1 MENTQ
6 NLPEPSVRVMGEEVS
21 RPEEKEEHKCS
32 CGRRQDASRWREWRH
47 CNRHAGNA
55 IWGLA
60 LALGGILLLFN
71 NAGLVSWQVWQ
82 FIWPFWP
89 VILILIGLRFIL
101 GFNWVSG
108 AVVFLVAAAAFA
120 YIILSALIQVNSP
133 LVNSVPKEIIDFVS
147 NYNLTRIKGLF
158 NNNGSLI

>member
-21 RPEEKEEHKCS
+21 RPEKKEK
-32 CGRRQDASRWREWRH
+32 GNRWYRWSDQHR
-47 CNRHAGNA
+47 CRHAGNA

-60 LALGGILLLFN
+60 LALGGILLLLN
-71 NAGLVSWQVWQ
+71 NAGVVDWLVWQ
-82 FIWPFWP
+82 YIWLFWP

-101 GFNWVSG
+101 GFNWVSS
-108 AVVFLVAAAAFA
+108 AVVFLVAAAVFA

-133 LVNSVPKEIIDFVS
+133 MVNSVPKEIIDFVN